1 MSSRA
6 ASRGRCQV
14 VVYTP
19 DHSCRSVTGLS
30 GQQLIDLVAVL
41 RDRSS
46 ALWAE
51 GHRYVMAFE
60 NRGATVG
67 ATLDHLHGQVYALD
81 HLPPTIHT
89 KLARHAEHRRDEQ
102 RCLGCTL
109 VAEDVDRVIVA
120 NDTFSVAVP
129 YAARWPFEVHVRA
142 RPHGLGRLGDLTDS
156 QVVDLAAALRDV
168 VARYDGLFGKDLPY
182 MMCVQ
187 ESPTTPAG
195 DWHLHVEFL
204 PPNRSADLLKVRASV
219 ETALGTFI
227 NDSVPETSAARLAAV
242 KVASEGLAGRE
253 HRPPDRGRPMT
264 RAELVARAP
273 GRVNLIGDHT
283 DYTGGLCLPIAIN
296 RWVEIAGRPQPQS
309 QNDRLGERGRGG
321 ASGDPDRCRRR
332 CHRRTEMGALRR
344 RRGQTTPPRPRVR
357 RRRPLRPADRSGPV
371 LERGAGD
378 RHGAGPRCRGTR
390 PARPGNVVPRR

>member
-1 MSSRA
+1 MFDNRFPSLAPSASVADDGLA
-6 ASRGRCQV
+6 AGSKGRCQV

-19 DHSCRSVTGLS
+19 DHSCRSLTGLS

-60 NRGATVG
+60 NRGAMVG

-81 HLPPTIHT
+81 HLPPTIRT

-156 QVVDLAAALRDV
+156 QVVDLAAAFRDV

-242 KVASEGLAGRE
+242 NVASRDWPDANTV
-253 HRPPDRGRPMT
+253 RPIVD
-264 RAELVARAP
+264 AP
-273 GRVNLIGDHT
+273 
-283 DYTGGLCLPIAIN
+283 
-296 RWVEIAGRPQPQS
+296 
-309 QNDRLGERGRGG
+309 
-321 ASGDPDRCRRR
+321 
-332 CHRRTEMGALRR
+332 
-344 RRGQTTPPRPRVR
+344 
-357 RRRPLRPADRSGPV
+357 
-371 LERGAGD
+371 
-378 RHGAGPRCRGTR
+378 
-390 PARPGNVVPRR
+390 

>member
-1 MSSRA
+1 MSSDPCPLCPGGPELPWPFDVAVFDNRFPSLA
-6 ASRGRCQV
+6 PSASVADDELATASTGRCQV

-19 DHSCRSVTGLS
+19 DHSCRSVTELS

-51 GHRYVMAFE
+51 GYRYVMAFE

-81 HLPPTIHT
+81 HLPPTIRT

-142 RPHGLGRLGDLTDS
+142 RAHGLGRLGDLTDS
-156 QVVDLAAALRDV
+156 HVVDLAAAFRDV

-242 KVASEGLAGRE
+242 KVVSRDWPDANTV
-253 HRPPDRGRPMT
+253 RPIVD
-264 RAELVARAP
+264 AP
-273 GRVNLIGDHT
+273 
-283 DYTGGLCLPIAIN
+283 
-296 RWVEIAGRPQPQS
+296 
-309 QNDRLGERGRGG
+309 
-321 ASGDPDRCRRR
+321 
-332 CHRRTEMGALRR
+332 
-344 RRGQTTPPRPRVR
+344 
-357 RRRPLRPADRSGPV
+357 
-371 LERGAGD
+371 
-378 RHGAGPRCRGTR
+378 
-390 PARPGNVVPRR
+390 